1 MTSAVD
7 AGCDCPAAC
16 PKLHDSAVRKHE
28 DGNQKL
34 ITERSSIVVPSK
46 YISKK
51 CN

>member
-1 MTSAVD
+1 MTSAID
-7 AGCDCPAAC
+7 AGCDSPAAC
-16 PKLHDSAVRKHE
+16 PKLYASAVRKHE

-34 ITERSSIVVPSK
+34 VTERSGTVVSSK